1 MCSLTLTV
9 AHTHKVRMLV
19 KVKRNLRRSKD
30 VDEG

>member
-1 MCSLTLTV
+1 MYCLTLTV

-19 KVKRNLRRSKD
+19 KVKKNLRRSKD